1 MRDILGTENIS
12 KSNGYFRVMKYFNH
26 KTHFVGTCKTLIQA
40 LMMRDWAEQ
49 NNWQHY
55 PKKTV
60 TGEKYITRTNSG
72 TYVVGKKINGKT
84 HYYGGFKTLEDA
96 IVLRDECIKHGWS
109 SNHKY
114 KNPNRNIRKIHRNY
128 EVYHTVNGKPVYYG
142 GYPTLEHAREVR
154 DLAEKYD
161 GDWDLM
167 CEHDDGERAWLTGL
181 KPRDTMFEKVDRQAS
196 DVFRAKHLGLL
207 KVFEE
212 E

>member
-1 MRDILGTENIS
+1 M
-12 KSNGYFRVMKYFNH
+12 
-26 KTHFVGTCKTLIQA
+26 
-40 LMMRDWAEQ
+40 
-49 NNWQHY
+49 
-55 PKKTV
+55 
-60 TGEKYITRTNSG
+60 
-72 TYVVGKKINGKT
+72 
-84 HYYGGFKTLEDA
+84 EDA
-96 IVLRDECIKHGWS
+96 IVFRDECIKHGWS